1 MQRISMNHIQQ
12 VLKLKY
18 ISKLSTRQIQTLLG
32 ISRSSISNYC
42 KLFEQSRLKVDQIE
56 SSSDK
61 DLEVSLYGETKEPI
75 SIAKAQTTTTDK
87 PHPDWNYV
95 YEQLKIKGV
104 TRMLLWEEYKQNH
117 PNGYGYSQFKK
128 YYVKY
133 TKKLAIS
140 MRQIHYAGDKL
151 FIDFSGLTVPIVDAK
166 TKLVSKA
173 QIFVS
178 VLGASGY
185 TYVEAVPSQTT
196 ADFIKCHINSFYF
209 YEGVPNILVPDN
221 LKAAVTSHKKG
232 VVKLN
237 PSYAHMAKHYKV
249 AVEPARPY
257 KPQDKSKV
265 ELGVKGIQRWILAK
279 LRHHTFFS
287 IEELNDAIAPL
298 LDQYNNKIIRKLGK
312 SRSQLFEE
320 IEKSA
325 LHPMTT
331 NRFVHKEFKRLTV
344 AFDCHIEIDGNGYSV
359 PYSYV
364 GEKVDIAY
372 TTSSVEI
379 SYKGKIICTH
389 PRRYGIQNDSTNPDH
404 MPKEYQ
410 YQYDKWNPKR
420 ITQWAQ
426 SVGDNTLQLIE
437 KIMSDKTHVVRS
449 YKYCIRI
456 LSLSTRYSNE
466 QLELACKKALIHN
479 ITSMNSIENMIKLKT
494 YHTDDTLIPA
504 NNIHNNH
511 ENIRGSQYYNYS

>member
-42 KLFEQSRLKVDQIE
+42 KLFEKSSLEVDQIE
-56 SSSDK
+56 SISDK

-117 PNGYGYSQFKK
+117 PDGYSYSQFKK

-140 MRQIHYAGDKL
+140 MRQIHYAGDKM

-221 LKAAVTSHKKG
+221 LKAAVISHKKG

-265 ELGVKGIQRWILAK
+265 ELGVKGI
-279 LRHHTFFS
+279 
-287 IEELNDAIAPL
+287 
-298 LDQYNNKIIRKLGK
+298 
-312 SRSQLFEE
+312 
-320 IEKSA
+320 
-325 LHPMTT
+325 
-331 NRFVHKEFKRLTV
+331 
-344 AFDCHIEIDGNGYSV
+344 
-359 PYSYV
+359 
-364 GEKVDIAY
+364 
-372 TTSSVEI
+372 
-379 SYKGKIICTH
+379 
-389 PRRYGIQNDSTNPDH
+389 
-404 MPKEYQ
+404 
-410 YQYDKWNPKR
+410 
-420 ITQWAQ
+420 
-426 SVGDNTLQLIE
+426 
-437 KIMSDKTHVVRS
+437 
-449 YKYCIRI
+449 
-456 LSLSTRYSNE
+456 
-466 QLELACKKALIHN
+466 
-479 ITSMNSIENMIKLKT
+479 
-494 YHTDDTLIPA
+494 
-504 NNIHNNH
+504 
-511 ENIRGSQYYNYS
+511 